1 MRLVTLLYW
10 CLGAAAKHV
19 LIDHTINA
27 GPIGLDLDGTLT
39 VVGFGKRGAYHPLAV
54 AGVKIGDV
62 IVQVDGEAQ
71 PPGGL
76 ARPRTLPRRYR
87 EARARLNE
95 DWPQRRRIRFRRE
108 VGAETA
114 APAPEPAADAG
125 PTAAA
130 GPTAPEET
138 GPTQAATPPARQEEG
153 GGRVEVAIGGDRKNR
168 GGRTVTAGAALAP
181 FGAAPSCKER
191 PAFVVDGDGCDPRA
205 LVGARGRV
213 ALVRRGGCGFA
224 EKAYVAAAQGALGV
238 VVLETDAGRLGAE
251 APVAT
256 DEAFLE
262 RHPAARDVAVAVVGF
277 EGAQQIRFALSEHA
291 ARRGVAARLV
301 FGGCGGDEARPK
313 DRGSVDAAEAEA
325 AALVQAAF
333 RPGAPRT
340 FDFATHTLRG
350 ALWTLRGGVD
360 ETLGVVAA
368 GVRGLPARTEELPA
382 PVVLADVEKCAAATD
397 RGAVVALA
405 VRNCSCAGCA
415 LHEVVKTLAA
425 PAMVLLL
432 PDVDDAP
439 PPRCA
444 FGSSIPVAAAPST
457 GLLAALRR
465 GASVS
470 LASTHPA
477 PRLERTW
484 RELEDLRDP
493 ANWPDDSRQRRRV
506 RGAMRR
512 VCDDRATRAHLDASW
527 ELVAA
532 EGEWQR
538 DEL

>member
-1 MRLVTLLYW
+1 MRPILLC
-10 CLGAAAKHV
+10 CLSITAAKHV

-108 VGAETA
+108 VGEET
-114 APAPEPAADAG
+114 PAS
-125 PTAAA
+125 
-130 GPTAPEET
+130 EET
-138 GPTQAATPPARQEEG
+138 GPTQEATPPASPEG

-224 EKAYVAAAQGALGV
+224 EKAYVAAAQGAFGV
-238 VVLETDAGRLGAE
+238 IVLETDAGRLGAE

-256 DEAFLE
+256 DEAFLA

-301 FGGCGGDEARPK
+301 FGGCEGDKARPK
-313 DRGSVDAAEAEA
+313 DLGSVDAAEAEA
-325 AALVQAAF
+325 AAAVQAAF

-350 ALWTLRGGVD
+350 ALWTLRGGVN

-368 GVRGLPARTEELPA
+368 GARGLPARTEQLPA
-382 PVVLADVEKCAAATD
+382 PVVLADVEKCAAATE

-405 VRNCSCAGCA
+405 VRNCSCAGCS
-415 LHEVVKTLAA
+415 LRDVVPTLAA
-425 PAMVLLL
+425 PSMVLLL
-432 PDVDDAP
+432 PDDGDAP
-439 PPRCA
+439 PPKCSVGGA
-444 FGSSIPVAAAPST
+444 VPVASAPS
-457 GLLAALRR
+457 GELLAALRR

-493 ANWPDDSRQRRRV
+493 ANWPEDSRQRRRV

-512 VCDDRATRAHLDASW
+512 VCDDRATHAHLDTSW

-532 EGEWQR
+532 EGGR